1 MLKPSLKP
9 DLPLSRSRSQGALNP
24 WASPKTITSC
34 HLGQRTFTTWQ
45 DSSSPGP
52 MQRHSFWQSPV
63 AQPQPGSH
71 SAPQGQPQSGP
82 QVSQQLSQP
91 PFGPQ
96 GQLPFS
102 QPPFG
107 PYGW

>member
-9 DLPLSRSRSQGALNP
+9 KLPLSRSRSKGPLNP
-24 WASPKTITSC
+24 WASPKTMTSC

-52 MQRHSFWQSPV
+52 MQKQSLLQSPE

-71 SAPQGQPQSGP
+71 SSPQQGAPHGQPHSGP
-82 QVSQQLSQP
+82 QLSPQ

-96 GQLPFS
+96 VQLPFS
-102 QPPFG
+102 QPP
-107 PYGW
+107 PWP